1 MATLPQKAQPKWQV
15 KRKRKDSPHKA
26 KYQSAHWKGSAKSF
40 FSKPENQICVWYGQR
55 VKCQKKAT
63 IRDHI
68 DAMTDGGLYSGPLQP
83 MCKSCSAAKTNMEVA
98 NRTYHN
104 NSKTITPTGL
114 V

>member
-1 MATLPQKAQPKWQV
+1 MIRKASPRWNKQ
-15 KRKRKDSPHKA
+15 RKRKDSPHKA
-26 KYQSAHWKGSAKSF
+26 KYQSTQWKHTAEDF
-40 FSKPENQICVWYGQR
+40 FSKPENQVCVWYGKR
-55 VKCQKKAT
+55 AKCQKKAT

-68 DAMTDGGLYSGPLQP
+68 DAMTDGGSFTGKLQP

-104 NSKTITPTGL
+104 NSKTITPKGL